1 MMDTWP
7 KAGAQTMFMKKKKKR
22 YKLFEKM
29 FEKKGALDG
38 WQGMCSRS
46 QPKIC
51 WEDILNREVGE
62 RVCPPRTMHRVF
74 KGAWPTTPLARMYLP
89 GVCGDLKR

>member
-1 MMDTWP
+1 M
-7 KAGAQTMFMKKKKKR
+7 
-22 YKLFEKM
+22 L

-51 WEDILNREVGE
+51 WEDILNREV
-62 RVCPPRTMHRVF
+62 CTMHRVF

>member
-1 MMDTWP
+1 MYRCIDV
-7 KAGAQTMFMKKKKKR
+7 
-22 YKLFEKM
+22 FE
-29 FEKKGALDG
+29 
-38 WQGMCSRS
+38 
-46 QPKIC
+46 C

-89 GVCGDLKR
+89 GVCGIKKR

>member
-1 MMDTWP
+1 MYSGFVLYWFWGQQINVDVQVTN
-7 KAGAQTMFMKKKKKR
+7 Q
-22 YKLFEKM
+22 
-29 FEKKGALDG
+29 
-38 WQGMCSRS
+38 
-46 QPKIC
+46 C